1 MSNLKKWKI
10 LQSNLVFN
18 NQWFKIRQDAIELP
32 NGNIID
38 NFFVLVRPDIAL
50 IFPVTLDKEIVFV
63 RQYRHATG
71 EILLELPA
79 GSFNPEIEDPETA
92 ARRELVEE
100 TGYIPTEMI
109 KLGTIYDNPIKDT
122 NQIHIF
128 LAKDVTIRGKQQ
140 LDLTEEIELELIPV
154 SQVMNKI
161 TAGEIRVSGSIA
173 AIVLGLKFL
182 RIEV

>member
-1 MSNLKKWKI
+1 MSDLKKWKI
-10 LQSNLVFN
+10 LRSNVVFD

-38 NFFVLVRPDIAL
+38 DFFVLVRPDIAL
-50 IFPVTLDKEIVFV
+50 IFPVTVDGNIVFV

-79 GSFNPEIEDPETA
+79 GSFNPNTEDPETA
-92 ARRELVEE
+92 ARRELIEE
-100 TGYIPTEMI
+100 TGYVPTEMI

-128 LAKDVTIRGKQQ
+128 LAKDVKIGGKQQ

-161 TAGEIRVSGSIA
+161 ASGEIRVSGSIA